1 MYILRKDNA
10 ILDDDDDDDDDNDEL
25 GSWVSVYKL
34 QLQVFPD
41 HGSPVAGIV

>member
-1 MYILRKDNA
+1 MYILGKDNA
-10 ILDDDDDDDDDNDEL
+10 ILDDDDDDDDDEL

>member
-10 ILDDDDDDDDDNDEL
+10 ILDDDDDDDDEL